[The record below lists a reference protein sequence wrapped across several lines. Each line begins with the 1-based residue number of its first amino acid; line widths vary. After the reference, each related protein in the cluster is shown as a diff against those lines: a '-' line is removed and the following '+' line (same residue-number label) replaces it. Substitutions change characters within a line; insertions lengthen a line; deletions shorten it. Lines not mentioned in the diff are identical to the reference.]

1 MPAPSVPDWVAVA
14 IEGVLTLGL
23 VSVIL
28 GTSSGPR
35 NIGTNA
41 AIAVGG
47 YIGIV
52 AVWAAP
58 VTGASMN
65 PMRSLAPDAVGGQL
79 STYWI
84 YLRGPMVGA
93 SSAVGFE
100 YTEGFGHSRRRGGGP
115 GHARRRRRRLPTACT
130 ATIWTSS
137 PPCGLGDDDEIGSQR
152 STGQGQ

>member
-1 MPAPSVPDWVAVA
+1 MTGSPGVSDWVAVA

-28 GTSSGPR
+28 GTSSGAR

-41 AIAVGG
+41 AIAIGG

-52 AVWAAP
+52 AVWGAP

-65 PMRSLAPDAVGGQL
+65 PIRSLAPDAVGGQL

-84 YLRGPMVGA
+84 YLVGPMIGA
-93 SSAVGFE
+93 TIAVGFE
-100 YTEGFGHSRRRGGGP
+100 YLLKGR
-115 GHARRRRRRLPTACT
+115 ATA
-130 ATIWTSS
+130 A
-137 PPCGLGDDDEIGSQR
+137 GAEAAQGALGADDTPD
-152 STGQGQ
+152 